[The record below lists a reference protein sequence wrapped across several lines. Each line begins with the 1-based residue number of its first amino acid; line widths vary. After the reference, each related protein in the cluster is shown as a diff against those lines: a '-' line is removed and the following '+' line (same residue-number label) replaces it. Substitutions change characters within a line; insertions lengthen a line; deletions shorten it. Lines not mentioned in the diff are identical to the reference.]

1 MGEERR
7 GLYRVLVRKP
17 EGKRP
22 LGRPRYSW
30 ENNIKMDLQEVRCG
44 GLDWIDLA
52 KDGDRWRAFV
62 NAVMNL
68 RVP

>member
-1 MGEERR
+1 MGERR

-22 LGRPRYSW
+22 LGRLRHRW
-30 ENNIKMDLQEVRCG
+30 KDNIKMDLQEVGCG
-44 GLDWIDLA
+44 FMDWMELA
-52 KDGDRWRAFV
+52 QIRNRWQALV

-68 RVP
+68 WIS